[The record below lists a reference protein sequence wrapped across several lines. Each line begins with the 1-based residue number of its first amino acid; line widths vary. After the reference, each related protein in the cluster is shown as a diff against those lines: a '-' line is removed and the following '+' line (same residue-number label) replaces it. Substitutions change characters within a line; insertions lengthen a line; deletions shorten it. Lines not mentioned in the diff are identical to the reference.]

1 MKSRPRPGFLLVA
14 HREWRWILHDRAA
27 LILIF
32 GVPIFAFVVLTG
44 VFSHPVIRGL
54 GIVIVDADRSE
65 TSRAFVE
72 QVAASPGLSIAERAD
87 DLSFAVRAI
96 RSGKAIGA
104 IYVPA
109 HFERDLRSERRPQVV
124 AFYNQQFLTAA
135 GIAASSLSDSLA
147 AAVRRAAGHA
157 APKAATVG
165 SLVAETIVLVNPAR
179 NYAQFLLRALLPM
192 VLHVVI
198 AISAGYAVGSEF
210 RRRSMRVWLACAGG
224 NPIVALAGKL
234 APLFVI
240 FFVFMFSVPLL
251 LEGLLGISFKG
262 DVPMMVLS
270 GVLLIVGYLALGA
283 LLQLAV
289 CDLAI
294 GLGLTGLMVSPA
306 FGYAGIGFPTFG
318 MNVFA
323 QLWSTI
329 LPLRWYMAVLLGQA
343 ARGLPVADSARPF
356 TALAGLAVLYTLLA
370 FFRLATVG
378 RRLARSS
385 PAPNEILVGSSPRGL
400 GGAFT
405 AEWRRVLGIP
415 GAFMLLVVGPLI
427 YGVYY
432 PQPYLNQIL
441 RKIPIAVVDNDLS
454 ELSRRIVQTL
464 DASGAVRVAIRAD
477 TYPEA
482 RAALDRGKAFAVVEI
497 PPGTERDVLKG
508 TKVHV
513 PIYADATYLFIF
525 RTMAT
530 GIELAIDTLTLELAA
545 RGARPDGSLVKAT
558 LASASPAEVLL
569 QPIFNPVGGYAS
581 YIVPAAFVLILQQ
594 LLLIGSSLLTVLVLQ
609 AEPRVQ
615 PFTTVLGRGVAHLTI
630 FVPALALYFI
640 VLPRFYGFSTL
651 GQPLQVFALASLFIL
666 ATSFMGQA
674 AGAWFKHPETPTLIF
689 LGTSIPQLFLTGFA
703 WPREAIPRTVQAV
716 GYIFPSDFAIDGLV
730 RIDQLGASIWD
741 VARDWRGLWCLTI
754 IYFVLAVFSAYVVKP
769 REVPWPPAEVRA

>member
-1 MKSRPRPGFLLVA
+1 MKPRPRPGFWLVA
-14 HREWRWILHDRAA
+14 RREWRWILHDRAA

-32 GVPIFAFVVLTG
+32 GVPIFAFVVLTA

-72 QVAASPGLSIAERAD
+72 QVAASPGLKIVERAG

-109 HFERDLRSERRPQVV
+109 YFERDLRAERRPQVV

-135 GIAASSLSDSLA
+135 GVAASSLSDSLT
-147 AAVRRAAGHA
+147 AAVRRAAVRA

-192 VLHVVI
+192 VLHVVM

-234 APLFVI
+234 TPLFAI

-251 LEGLLGISFKG
+251 LEGLLGISFRG
-262 DVPMMVLS
+262 DVPMMVIS

-283 LLQLAV
+283 LLQLVV
-289 CDLAI
+289 CDLAV
-294 GLGLTGLMVSPA
+294 GLGLTGLVVAPA

-318 MNVFA
+318 MNAFA

-356 TALAGLAVLYTLLA
+356 AALAGLAVLYTLLA
-370 FFRLATVG
+370 FFRLAAVG
-378 RRLARSS
+378 PRLARSS
-385 PAPNEILVGSSPRGL
+385 PAPEQVLLPPSPRGL

-405 AEWRRVLGIP
+405 AEWRRVLSVP
-415 GAFMLLVVGPLI
+415 GAFMLLVVAPLI

-432 PQPYLNQIL
+432 PQPFLNQIL

-464 DASGAVRVAIRAD
+464 DASGAVRVAIRAN

-530 GIELAIDTLTLELAA
+530 GIEQAVDTLTLELAA
-545 RGARPDGSLVKAT
+545 RGARLDGSLVKAT
-558 LASASPAEVLL
+558 LASSSPAEVLL

-594 LLLIGSSLLTVLVLQ
+594 LLLIGASLLTVLLQ
-609 AEPRVQ
+609 AEPQGR
-615 PFTTVLGRGVAHLTI
+615 PFATVLGRGVAHLTI

-651 GQPLQVFALASLFIL
+651 GEPLQVFALASLFIL

-689 LGTSIPQLFLTGFA
+689 LGTSIPQLYLTGFA
-703 WPREAIPRTVQAV
+703 WPQEAIPQTVQAV
-716 GYIFPSDFAIDGLV
+716 GYIFPSNFAIDGLV

-741 VARDWRGLWCLTI
+741 VVHDWQGLWCLTI
-754 IYFVLAVFSAYVVKP
+754 IYFALAVFSAYVVKP
-769 REVPWPPAEVRA
+769 RERPWPAAEVPA

>member
-1 MKSRPRPGFLLVA
+1 MKPRPRPGFLLVA
-14 HREWRWILHDRAA
+14 RREWRWILHDRAT

-32 GVPIFAFVVLTG
+32 GVPIFAFVVLTA

-72 QVAASPGLSIAERAD
+72 QVAASPGLSVVERAD

-104 IYVPA
+104 LYVPA
-109 HFERDLRSERRPQVV
+109 YFERDLRAERRPQVV

-135 GIAASSLSDSLA
+135 GIAASSLSDGLT
-147 AAVRRAAGHA
+147 AAVRRAAARA
-157 APKAATVG
+157 APKATTVG

-234 APLFVI
+234 APLFGI
-240 FFVFMFSVPLL
+240 FFVFMLSVPLL
-251 LEGLLGISFKG
+251 LEGLLGISFRG

-283 LLQLAV
+283 LLQLVV
-289 CDLAI
+289 CDLAV

-318 MNVFA
+318 MNAFA

-343 ARGLPVADSARPF
+343 ARGLPVVDSARPF
-356 TALAGLAVLYTLLA
+356 AALAALAVLYTLLA
-370 FFRLATVG
+370 LFRLAAVG

-385 PAPNEILVGSSPRGL
+385 PVPELISLQLSPRSL

-464 DASGAVRVAIRAD
+464 DASGAVRVAIRAN

-558 LASASPAEVLL
+558 LASASPADVLL

-594 LLLIGSSLLTVLVLQ
+594 LLLIGASLLTVLAK
-609 AEPRVQ
+609 AEPQGRL
-615 PFTTVLGRGVAHLTI
+615 FTSVLGRGVAHLTI

-651 GQPLQVFALASLFIL
+651 GQPLQIFALASLFIL

-703 WPREAIPRTVQAV
+703 WPREAIPQTVQAV

-741 VARDWRGLWCLTI
+741 VARDWQGLWCLTI
-754 IYFVLAVFSAYVVKP
+754 IYFALAVFSAYVAKP
-769 REVPWPPAEVRA
+769 RERSWLAAEVPA